1 MTVTLQAKFNKFIHV
16 LKASPD
22 MKSFVKS
29 FLQLIF
35 AINHSFDI
43 QFNMFECKLPI
54 EAYRGDHPGLL
65 RNPGHI
71 RSLNDTIIDVNDIFR
86 WPQMLRN

>member
-16 LKASPD
+16 IKAAPV
-22 MKSFVKS
+22 MNSFVKS

-43 QFNMFECKLPI
+43 QFNTFKSKLPI
-54 EAYRGDHPGLL
+54 EAYRGDHPGLV

-71 RSLNDTIIDVNDIFR
+71 YRSLNDTIIDLNDIF
-86 WPQMLRN
+86 

>member
-1 MTVTLQAKFNKFIHV
+1 MTVTLQTKFNKFIYV
-16 LKASPD
+16 IKAAPG
-22 MKSFVKS
+22 MNSFVKS

-43 QFNMFECKLPI
+43 QFNMFKSKLPI

-71 RSLNDTIIDVNDIFR
+71 RSLNDTIIDLNDIF
-86 WPQMLRN
+86 